1 MSPILSCCSL
11 SCHPITFPLLSLAYR
26 VTVVGNV
33 HLESL
38 NFAETRKN
46 QLQICERI
54 MRNYT
59 NALVVG
65 DFNFDAT
72 KAWGEWNN
80 SAPQKPEPSR
90 LENRVLEEVLPGWI
104 DAWPAVKG
112 FSDMGYTFDGATNLT
127 CVQDRGEQ
135 MRYDRIMVKG
145 TEFACSSIEMLG
157 QRAINESGLKPSD
170 HYGLFVKLKHVDAS
184 KKL

>member
-1 MSPILSCCSL
+1 
-11 SCHPITFPLLSLAYR
+11 
-26 VTVVGNV
+26 
-33 HLESL
+33 
-38 NFAETRKN
+38 
-46 QLQICERI
+46 